1 MIPYA
6 KVKYQSGHDKV
17 FLLIKILKKI
27 SLKLVGFCLFFKSKQ
42 IYLVKFI
49 SCHNK
54 IGHKILCQPLLPT
67 KLHFFNAKLSKFFDR
82 QGLNSGKLQRKVSG
96 QFEVKIFFLKIRLV
110 FYMYFLASRWKI
122 SFRRHQQAL
131 KPPPLENFAL
141 EKCNFGGRKGPQS
154 FLGPILIRRLLFQE
168 RRFCLL

>member
-54 IGHKILCQPLLPT
+54 IGHKILC
-67 KLHFFNAKLSKFFDR
+67 
-82 QGLNSGKLQRKVSG
+82 
-96 QFEVKIFFLKIRLV
+96 
-110 FYMYFLASRWKI
+110 
-122 SFRRHQQAL
+122 
-131 KPPPLENFAL
+131 
-141 EKCNFGGRKGPQS
+141 
-154 FLGPILIRRLLFQE
+154 
-168 RRFCLL
+168 

>member
-96 QFEVKIFFLKIRLV
+96 QFEVKIFFKKSD
-110 FYMYFLASRWKI
+110 YFL
-122 SFRRHQQAL
+122 QV
-131 KPPPLENFAL
+131 
-141 EKCNFGGRKGPQS
+141 
-154 FLGPILIRRLLFQE
+154 FLGFQMEDLFSQASASLKTTSIGKLGK
-168 RRFCLL
+168 FCI